1 MSKPFISIYHH
12 HPSTRT
18 LPRATTSW
26 HQQSLWRCSWL
37 EAARQR
43 DSRALSDLS
52 LPPQVPL
59 QCSRRPLFAHT
70 PLLLDLHL
78 LGSDCQSLRDGMR
91 ARSQRWI
98 KRANTSSWLKW
109 REGCTLCWNSS
120 SDHRKSCHWV
130 CISGSTVLRY
140 CRYTIYY
147 PFEKV
152 QPEMIR
158 VWEVANAYL
167 QFRDQFLHVSEASTL
182 CEGTLPVKS
191 DALHASSA
199 RL

>member
-1 MSKPFISIYHH
+1 MSSKATANPFSPILNVLVASEALQAPPIICSALQLNVEVVHYHHH

-91 ARSQRWI
+91 VRSQRWI
-98 KRANTSSWLKW
+98 KRANTSS
-109 REGCTLCWNSS
+109 
-120 SDHRKSCHWV
+120 
-130 CISGSTVLRY
+130 
-140 CRYTIYY
+140 
-147 PFEKV
+147 
-152 QPEMIR
+152 
-158 VWEVANAYL
+158 
-167 QFRDQFLHVSEASTL
+167 
-182 CEGTLPVKS
+182 
-191 DALHASSA
+191 
-199 RL
+199 